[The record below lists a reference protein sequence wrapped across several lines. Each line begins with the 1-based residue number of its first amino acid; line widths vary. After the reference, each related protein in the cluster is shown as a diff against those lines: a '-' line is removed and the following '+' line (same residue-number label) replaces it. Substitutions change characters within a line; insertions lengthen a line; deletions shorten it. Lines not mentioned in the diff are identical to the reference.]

1 MTIICLYSVTVL
13 LLMPSSLEA
22 LHSSGEQPKALEVNE
37 DTVKF
42 GEYATDATSCLEL
55 DPNCQAEVEY
65 VHNKENNIGDLC
77 FLKRQYI
84 SEGLRLWLH
93 LDREQEA
100 FTYIKAL
107 SHDVP
112 IRRNLIVE
120 EDENQLVVQASSYH
134 ASRDG
139 GHPKIEVGARG
150 TEERSRAEEMLLKE
164 GPFSPLAHLKG
175 NATKSLINK
184 IDWSSGYNT
193 RTCETIYH
201 FLAFHPC
208 GKYVRGDLDW
218 LFDFVKDN
226 AARIQDQL
234 EEWEENRSEQ

>member
-42 GEYATDATSCLEL
+42 GEYATDAT
-55 DPNCQAEVEY
+55 AEVEY

-120 EDENQLVVQASSYH
+120 
-134 ASRDG
+134 
-139 GHPKIEVGARG
+139 
-150 TEERSRAEEMLLKE
+150 
-164 GPFSPLAHLKG
+164 
-175 NATKSLINK
+175 
-184 IDWSSGYNT
+184 
-193 RTCETIYH
+193 
-201 FLAFHPC
+201 
-208 GKYVRGDLDW
+208 
-218 LFDFVKDN
+218 
-226 AARIQDQL
+226 
-234 EEWEENRSEQ
+234 

>member
-1 MTIICLYSVTVL
+1 MTTICRNSMTVL

-42 GEYATDATSCLEL
+42 GEYATDAT
-55 DPNCQAEVEY
+55 AEVQY
-65 VHNKENNIGDLC
+65 VHNKENGDLC
-77 FLKRQYI
+77 FLKWQYI
-84 SEGLRLWLH
+84 KEGLHLWIH

-120 EDENQLVVQASSYH
+120 EDENQLVVKASSYH

-139 GHPKIEVGARG
+139 GYPKIEVGARG

-201 FLAFHPC
+201 FLAFHPY

-226 AARIQDQL
+226 AERIQDQL